1 MVYHIK
7 GNPESKYKFV
17 KKDVESIIFLSRLL
31 STAERNYGSTEF
43 EVAGLCWVIKKIR
56 YLVEA
61 TIV

>member
-1 MVYHIK
+1 MYHIK

-43 EVAGLCWVIKKIR
+43 EMTDL
-56 YLVEA
+56 Y
-61 TIV
+61 